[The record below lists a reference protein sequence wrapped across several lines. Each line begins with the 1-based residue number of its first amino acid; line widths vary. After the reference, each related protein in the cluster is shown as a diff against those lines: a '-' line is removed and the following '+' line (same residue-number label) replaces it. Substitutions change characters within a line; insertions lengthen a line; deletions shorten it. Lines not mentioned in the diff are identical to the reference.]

1 MKLLNWFRL
10 KEAMEP
16 LDSSASENLPQR
28 PLFRPLGEWHVSP
41 RPRLNASDYE
51 RRKTMRELE
60 MAFTSRS
67 VALHRHGFD

>member
-1 MKLLNWFRL
+1 MLLNWL
-10 KEAMEP
+10 K
-16 LDSSASENLPQR
+16 LFENGAAPKPTSMTPFLPR
-28 PLFRPLGEWHVSP
+28 PLFLPLGEWHVSP

-51 RRKTMRELE
+51 RRKSMRELE